1 VCRSSKVRFA
11 DHSLRIGGELADP
24 SGNQR
29 YCCESVDACS
39 DRATLVV
46 KSSKSRLAAFPGRK
60 CLGAP
65 RMRLVLNALR
75 TVLASAASW
84 AFLVLVAYGSAK
96 AQARK
101 IELGDLQKIVDVS
114 SPEIS
119 PDGKSIV
126 IIVLVASL
134 DFGAV
139 GPQK

>member
-1 VCRSSKVRFA
+1 
-11 DHSLRIGGELADP
+11 
-24 SGNQR
+24 
-29 YCCESVDACS
+29 
-39 DRATLVV
+39 
-46 KSSKSRLAAFPGRK
+46 
-60 CLGAP
+60 
-65 RMRLVLNALR
+65 MRLVLNALR